1 MPNVNREHRI
11 DLMINMKYI
20 ICGLCCSV
28 LSIAAMAETHS
39 NLQAVDNQGGSAWT
53 GTFPF
58 TIRGV
63 ITTSLDEM
71 LDDTPNFLPWD
82 GGQNSGKMGA
92 EWEIFIQSIDQN
104 DRGGSLLW
112 LGQNYGN
119 QPWIHDETFSYTNEE
134 WVEELTRVS
143 TDPATGHI
151 FQVGDYVEVIARQSL
166 AYGGKRNINE
176 GHSNDPSKDFDI
188 HLIQANYG
196 VSEPECISL
205 GDLVEKNE
213 EGQTEQIDIFDATR
227 QSGGEYYQ
235 GIRVRIQGVQI
246 ATANGWDHTGT
257 WSQRG
262 ENSITDG
269 DGRFLKVRYPRND
282 LGNPPTGIF
291 DAVGI
296 INQES
301 GSSTDGTRGYELFL
315 QEIILTDSVPS
326 LSISPDGYISWED
339 ANEQW
344 ILETTSNIQN
354 DWTTSTE
361 TVEHKDGLCIV
372 KVSLNQGTSYFRL
385 RKSN

>member
-1 MPNVNREHRI
+1 
-11 DLMINMKYI
+11 MINMKYI
-20 ICGLCCSV
+20 ICGLCCSM
-28 LSIAAMAETHS
+28 LSMAAMAETHS

-63 ITTSLDEM
+63 ITTPLDEM
-71 LDDTPNFLPWD
+71 LDDTPNFLPWND
-82 GGQNSGKMGA
+82 GQNSGKMGA
-92 EWEIFIQSIDQN
+92 EWEIFIQSIDKN

-119 QPWIHDETFSYTNEE
+119 QPWIHDEAFSYTNEE
-134 WVEELTRVS
+134 WIAELQRVS
-143 TDPATGHI
+143 TDPETGHV
-151 FQVGDYVEVIARQSL
+151 FQAGDYVEVTVRQSI

-176 GHSNDPSKDFDI
+176 GHNNNPSKDFDI
-188 HLIQANYG
+188 HLIQAGYG
-196 VSEPECISL
+196 IPEPECISL
-205 GDLVEKNE
+205 SDLVEKNE
-213 EGQTEQIDIFDATR
+213 DGQTEQIDIFDATR

-269 DGRFLKVRYPRND
+269 DGRFLKIRYPRTD
-282 LGNPPTGIF
+282 LGNPPAGVF

-339 ANEQW
+339 ANGQW
-344 ILETTSNIQN
+344 ILETTSNLQN
-354 DWTTSTE
+354 EWITSTE
-361 TVEHKDGLCIV
+361 AVEHKDNLCII
-372 KVSLNQGTSYFRL
+372 KVSLDQGTSYFRL